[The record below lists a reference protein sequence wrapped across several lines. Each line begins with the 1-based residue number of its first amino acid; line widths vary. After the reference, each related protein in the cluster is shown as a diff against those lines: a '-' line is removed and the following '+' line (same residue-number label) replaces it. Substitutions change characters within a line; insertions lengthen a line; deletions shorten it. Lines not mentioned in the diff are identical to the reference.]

1 MTVYKKEQKWKKW
14 LLLFA
19 ILIASFS
26 IFFTNNLVK
35 ELKKE
40 ERKKIELWAQATK
53 NLVNISSD
61 GDFSLAINVITENK
75 KIPLILVD
83 ECDTIL
89 EHRNLIKYS
98 KLDSLLIFKLKI
110 FGEKKIT
117 KKFLT
122 KELILMKEE
131 NSTPIEINFIGDK
144 QFIYYKDSNI
154 LSMLRYY
161 PFYQLGFILI
171 FFIIAYIIF
180 SSAKKSE
187 QNKVWAGMAKET
199 AHQLATPLSSL
210 IAWSE
215 LLKDSEIDSNTLGEI
230 NKDLSRLE
238 TITDRFSKIGS
249 MPILKNYHLNDLLG
263 NFLKYM
269 EKRLPQRIEIIKKF
283 TDEQPISVKAN
294 KTLFEWAIENL
305 CKNATDS
312 MKGNG
317 KIEFNITSDN
327 KEVNILIK
335 DHGHGIPKNKLNQI
349 FLPGYTSKKSGWG
362 LGLSLTKRIIE
373 EYHNGKIFVSSSE
386 ENYGTTFC
394 IKLKKV

>member
-1 MTVYKKEQKWKKW
+1 MTVYNKEQKWKKW
-14 LLLFA
+14 LILFA
-19 ILIASFS
+19 ILIAAFS
-26 IFFTNNLVK
+26 IIFTNNLVK

-83 ECDTIL
+83 ECDSIL
-89 EHRNLIKYS
+89 EYRNLITYS
-98 KLDSLLIFKLKI
+98 KLDSLLTFKVKL
-110 FGEKKIT
+110 FREKKIT
-117 KKFLT
+117 NNFL
-122 KELILMKEE
+122 KQELKVMKEG
-131 NSTPIEINFIGDK
+131 NSTPIEVNFVGDK

-171 FFIIAYIIF
+171 FFIIAYVIF

-215 LLKDSEIDSNTLGEI
+215 LLRDSEINTDTLNEI
-230 NKDLSRLE
+230 NKDLKRLE

-249 MPILKNYHLNDLLG
+249 VPALKNYQIHELLG
-263 NFLKYM
+263 SFLEYL
-269 EKRLPQRIEIIKKF
+269 EKRLPQKIEIIKKF
-283 TDEQPISVKAN
+283 PQDPIFVNAN

-305 CKNATDS
+305 CKNATDA

-317 KIEFNITSDN
+317 KIEFNITSNDY
-327 KEVNILIK
+327 EVEIFIK
-335 DHGHGIPKNKLNQI
+335 DYGQGIAKNKINQI

-373 EYHNGKIFVSSSE
+373 EYHNGKIFVFSSE

>member
-1 MTVYKKEQKWKKW
+1 MTVYNKEQKWKKW
-14 LLLFA
+14 LLIFA
-19 ILIASFS
+19 ILIAAFS
-26 IFFTNNLVK
+26 IIFTNNLVK

-83 ECDTIL
+83 ECDSIL
-89 EHRNLIKYS
+89 EYRNLITYS
-98 KLDSLLIFKLKI
+98 KLDSLLTFKVKLFK
-110 FGEKKIT
+110 EKKIT
-117 KKFLT
+117 NNFL
-122 KELILMKEE
+122 KQELKVMKEE
-131 NSTPIEINFIGDK
+131 NSTPIEVNFVGDK

-215 LLKDSEIDSNTLGEI
+215 LLKDSEINTDTLNEI
-230 NKDLSRLE
+230 NKDLRRLE

-249 MPILKNYHLNDLLG
+249 VPALKNYQISELLG
-263 NFLKYM
+263 NFLEYL
-269 EKRLPQRIEIIKKF
+269 EKRLPQKIEIIKKF
-283 TDEQPISVKAN
+283 PDDSIFVSAN

-305 CKNATDS
+305 CKNATDA

-317 KIEFNITSDN
+317 KIEFDITSNDY
-327 KEVNILIK
+327 EVNIFIK
-335 DHGHGIPKNKLNQI
+335 DYGQGIAKNKINQI

-362 LGLSLTKRIIE
+362 LGLSLTKRIVE